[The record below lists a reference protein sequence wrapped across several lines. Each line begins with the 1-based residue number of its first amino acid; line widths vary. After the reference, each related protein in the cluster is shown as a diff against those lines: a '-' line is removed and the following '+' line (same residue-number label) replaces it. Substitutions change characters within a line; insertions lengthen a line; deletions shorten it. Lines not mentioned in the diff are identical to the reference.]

1 MDAPPCHDT
10 AARLADYS
18 GAQYY
23 FIPGKGS
30 SVPTASGLGLGESE
44 AATRETDIGLY
55 NFSDSDERL
64 EEMSSSGPAL
74 PRDCAK
80 PEQSTKVSLQ
90 VLSIVHLEYVCECDN
105 GIIEICDR

>member
-1 MDAPPCHDT
+1 MIRKGSGKPGGAMDAPPCHDT

-44 AATRETDIGLY
+44 TATRETDIGLY
-55 NFSDSDERL
+55 NFYDPDERL
-64 EEMSSSGPAL
+64 EEMNSSGPSL
-74 PRDCAK
+74 LRDSAAK

-90 VLSIVHLEYVCECDN
+90 FLSAVHL
-105 GIIEICDR
+105 